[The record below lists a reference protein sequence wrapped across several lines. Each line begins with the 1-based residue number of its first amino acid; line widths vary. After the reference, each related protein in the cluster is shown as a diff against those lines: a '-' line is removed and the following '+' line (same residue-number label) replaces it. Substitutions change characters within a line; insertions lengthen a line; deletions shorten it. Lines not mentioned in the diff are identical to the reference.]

1 MRRHCGPGPAGK
13 CSFSG
18 IRPGTFSL
26 VRLLGPPWFGLP
38 TLQIQRSYALEN
50 LNVTIVNALFYCGSY
65 FLRDYYSI
73 Y

>member
-1 MRRHCGPGPAGK
+1 MAQGLLGNAVLAAYVLGQ
-13 CSFSG
+13 
-18 IRPGTFSL
+18 FSL